1 MSQTAACFILILV
14 LAGTASIG
22 GTSLHNREPQSQ
34 RILTPLQLEI
44 EQLRERLSAAEIEDR
59 RDAVMRLGL
68 LRHPAASR
76 AAIPAL
82 RDPSPLVRATAAS
95 AVLALPED
103 ESAAIL
109 LPILSDR
116 DEFVRREVAYAL
128 GKTGSRSAVSSLVEV
143 LNRDRQDSVRGAAAV
158 ALGELQDEVAVV
170 PLAQILVPPRR
181 GRRTR
186 NAFVLM
192 AAARSLGQIG
202 SRAGVPSLIA
212 TLDNASTS
220 DEVRREAAIS
230 LGMIADPAAVPSL
243 REVVTS
249 EDPYL
254 AQAAVEAL
262 KKLSL

>member
-14 LAGTASIG
+14 LAGIAPMGRGAT
-22 GTSLHNREPQSQ
+22 LNNRGSQSQ
-34 RILTPLQLEI
+34 RPLTPLQFEI
-44 EQLRERLSAAEIEDR
+44 EQQRERLSAPEIEDR
-59 RDAVMRLGL
+59 RDAVMRLAAI
-68 LRHPAASR
+68 RHPAASR
-76 AAIPAL
+76 AVIPAL

-95 AVLALPED
+95 AVLGLPEE
-103 ESAAIL
+103 ESAALL
-109 LPILSDR
+109 LPILADR

-128 GKTGSRSAVSSLVEV
+128 GKTGRPAVSSLIEV
-143 LNRDRQDSVRGAAAV
+143 LNRDREDSVRGAAAV
-158 ALGELQDEVAVV
+158 ALGELQDEAAVV

-181 GRRTR
+181 ARQTR

-202 SRAGVPSLIA
+202 SRAGVTSLIA
-212 TLDNASTS
+212 TLDNSSMS

-230 LGMIADPAAVPSL
+230 LGMIGDPVAAPSL
-243 REVVTS
+243 RQVVTAK
-249 EDPYL
+249 DPYL